1 MNINTYLIIKEMK
14 GRFMSMERVKKKI
27 WKALLMIPV
36 LLLFSGS
43 ALLCQASEIEVTTE
57 STTETST
64 AASQEAATEEPTTEV
79 PTTEARKATPGDAW
93 YSSIVGKTD
102 NKPKTLDDIYVV
114 AFWILLFLGIQVLI
128 TLFEFIFNAF

>member
-1 MNINTYLIIKEMK
+1 
-14 GRFMSMERVKKKI
+14 MERVKKKI
-27 WKALLMIPV
+27 WKVLLTIPV

-43 ALLCQASEIEVTTE
+43 ALVCQASEIEV
-57 STTETST
+57 TTETST

-93 YSSIVGKTD
+93 YSGIVGKTD

-114 AFWILLFLGIQVLI
+114 AFWTLLFLGIQVLI

>member
-1 MNINTYLIIKEMK
+1 MSINTYLIIKEMK

-43 ALLCQASEIEVTTE
+43 VSVCQASELET
-57 STTETST
+57 TTETST
-64 AASQEAATEEPTTEV
+64 AASQEAATEVSTMEES
-79 PTTEARKATPGDAW
+79 TTEARKATPGDAW

-114 AFWILLFLGIQVLI
+114 AFWTLLFLGIQVLI